1 MKQIDLKQNITEI
14 ARRNWVDLVRFAPA
28 DRFEPNDP
36 IFRIMPEVKTVVC
49 FGYGLLRGMFRGIEE
64 GTTFYQY
71 TTMAVENME
80 ETVMPMAQLM
90 VANYIEKQ
98 GYLALPQRRHQT
110 IMGEENS
117 TNPEVAYDA
126 IFRGVK
132 KEPQMHFAES
142 AVTCGLGE
150 MGFHG
155 AVLTDE
161 FGPLLRYNF
170 ILTDAKIEPDEKVKP
185 HLCDS
190 CGKCAAGCPGHA
202 IDRNGKTDP
211 WQCAVY
217 YNGACGLKNPFMGPD
232 AFRTLENRIEI
243 IGGNARVTPESARKI
258 LDQIYFYPPAQH
270 SYQCS
275 ICGRACD
282 VACYCHLEG
291 KGVLT
296 NAFRSPFRK
305 RRGWNFSIDDFR
317 LPSDD
322 IE

>member
-1 MKQIDLKQNITEI
+1 MKNGDLKQRVIDI
-14 ARRNWVDLVRFAPA
+14 AKKNWVDLVRFAPA
-28 DRFEPNDP
+28 DRFSPEDP
-36 IFRIMPEVKTVVC
+36 VFRIMPEVKTVIC
-49 FGYGLLRGMFRGIEE
+49 FGYGLLRGMYRGIEE

-90 VANYIEKQ
+90 VANAIEEE

-110 IMGEENS
+110 IMAETDS

-126 IFRGVK
+126 ILRGVTR
-132 KEPQMHFAES
+132 EPQMHFEKA

-150 MGFHG
+150 AGLHG

-161 FGPLLRYNF
+161 FGPFLRYNF
-170 ILTDAKIEPDEKVKP
+170 ILTDAEIEEDPIVPP
-185 HLCDS
+185 HLCDK
-190 CGKCAAGCPGHA
+190 CGACVKGCPGHA
-202 IDRNGKTDP
+202 IDADGKVDP

-232 AFRTLENRIEI
+232 AFGKFEDRLDIIE
-243 IGGNARVTPESARKI
+243 GNVKVTPESAREI

-282 VACYCHLEG
+282 IACYCHLEE
-291 KGVLT
+291 KGALT
-296 NAFRSPFRK
+296 HAFKTPFRK
-305 RRGWNFSIDDFR
+305 REEWTFSIDDFK
-317 LPSDD
+317 
-322 IE
+322 